1 MTTPFTACVDIGGTF
16 TDLFLADGS
25 GTSHSIKT
33 PTTPDDL
40 TAGLFEAFAKA
51 ADRYDMATD
60 ELLAE
65 TETLIHGTTI
75 ATNAIIEDTVTET
88 ALICTDGH
96 RDVLTIREGGK
107 EDPYEWDMD
116 YPEPYIPRSLT
127 FGVEER
133 VSPEGEVI
141 RELDEEDCI
150 AAIEAIRDRDVDA
163 VAVALLWAH
172 QNPAHERRV
181 AELIEAH
188 APDLEYSLSSAVA
201 PIIREYRRTSAT
213 AINASLHGVVDE
225 YLLELD
231 DDLTAR
237 GYEGTPLII
246 TANGGV
252 MGIDEVARTPIWMVD
267 AGPTMFPVAARA
279 VVEAELGVED
289 VIALDMGGTS
299 LDMGVVEGGSISRSR
314 EATVEG
320 DHMLGIEKVEITS
333 IGSGGGSIAWV
344 DDGGL
349 LHVGPESAGAD
360 PGPAC
365 YGRGGER
372 PTVTDA
378 ALVLGYLNEDYFLG
392 GEMDVDRAAAER
404 ALETGIGDRLGLDA
418 LDAAHAVYAAANQ
431 NMVSGV
437 REITIERGIDT
448 RRFVLSGG
456 GGALG
461 THAVPVARELRVEDV
476 VLPRQAGVVSAVGG
490 LTSDVRRDFSE
501 SAFTTAGDFDRERVN
516 EVLGT
521 LEDRASSFFER
532 AAIPPERR
540 SLSVYTEARY
550 PNQVWELGVPLP
562 VERVGE
568 ADVEAFVE
576 AFNEV
581 HESTYG
587 YRMPDS
593 DVEFLS
599 WRVEATGENPQGDAV
614 VAGMAPDASGA
625 TDARHGGREA
635 YFGDDRHDCPAYR
648 ADRLGPGATLEGPV
662 FVDADTTTV
671 VVPPGAELSVT
682 ERGNYH
688 IRP

>member
-1 MTTPFTACVDIGGTF
+1 MTHSFTACVDIGGTF
-16 TDLFLADGS
+16 TDLFLADAS
-25 GTSHSIKT
+25 GRSHSIKT

-40 TAGLFEAFAKA
+40 AAGLFDAFAKA
-51 ADRYDMATD
+51 ADRYDLDTD

-88 ALICTDGH
+88 ALICTAGH

-127 FGVEER
+127 FGVDER

-141 RELDEEDCI
+141 RDLDEDDAV
-150 AAIEAIRDRDVDA
+150 AAIEAIRERDVEA
-163 VAVALLWAH
+163 IAVALLWAH
-172 QNPAHERRV
+172 QNPAHERRIGQ
-181 AELIEAH
+181 LIEDH
-188 APDLEYSLSSAVA
+188 APEVDYALSSNVA

-213 AINASLHGVVDE
+213 AIDASLHGVVDE
-225 YLLELD
+225 YLLDLNA
-231 DDLTAR
+231 DLTAR
-237 GYEGTPLII
+237 GYDGTPLII

-279 VVEAELGVED
+279 VVEAELGVDD

-299 LDMGVVEGGSISRSR
+299 LDMGVVEGGAISRSR

-320 DHMLGIEKVEITS
+320 DHMLGIEKVAITS

-349 LHVGPESAGAD
+349 IHVGPESAGAD

-392 GEMDVDRAAAER
+392 GEMAVDRAAAER
-404 ALETGIGDRLGLDA
+404 ALEAELGDRLGLDA
-418 LDAAHAVYAAANQ
+418 LEAAHAVYAAANQ

-501 SAFTTAGDFDRERVN
+501 SAFTTAADFDRDRVN
-516 EVLGT
+516 RVLET
-521 LEDRASSFFER
+521 LEDRAAAFFER

-540 SLSVYTEARY
+540 SLSFYTEARY
-550 PNQVWELGVPLP
+550 TNQVWELGVPLP
-562 VERVGE
+562 VERVGPD
-568 ADVEAFVE
+568 DVDALVS
-576 AFNEV
+576 AFNGV

-587 YRMPDS
+587 YRMPES

-599 WRVEATGENPQGDAV
+599 WRVEATGQNPDSDAV
-614 VAGMAPDASGA
+614 VAGMAPEEG
-625 TDARHGGREA
+625 TPEDARHGEREA
-635 YFGDDRHDCPAYR
+635 YFEDDRYDCPAFR
-648 ADRLGPGATLEGPV
+648 ADRLGPGGAIAGPA

-671 VVPPGAELSVT
+671 VVPPDAALTVT
-682 ERGNYH
+682 DLGNYH
-688 IRP
+688 LRP

>member
-1 MTTPFTACVDIGGTF
+1 MSFIACVDIGGTF
-16 TDLFLADGS
+16 TDLFLEADD
-25 GTSHSIKT
+25 GTTHSIKT
-33 PTTPDDL
+33 PTTPGDL
-40 TAGLFEAFAKA
+40 TAGLFDAFGKA
-51 ADRYDMATD
+51 ADRYDMETD

-75 ATNAIIEDTVTET
+75 ATNAIIEDTVSTT
-88 ALICTDGH
+88 ALICTAGH
-96 RDVLTIREGGK
+96 RDILTIREGGK
-107 EDPYEWDMD
+107 ADPYEWDLD

-127 FGVEER
+127 FGVDER
-133 VSPEGEVI
+133 ISPEGDVL
-141 RELDEEDCI
+141 RELDESDCI
-150 AAIEAIRDRDVDA
+150 AAIEAIRDREVDA

-172 QNPAHERRV
+172 QNPTHEQRIG
-181 AELIEAH
+181 ELLETH
-188 APDLEYSLSSAVA
+188 APDVEYALSSEVA

-231 DDLTAR
+231 DDLTTR
-237 GYEGTPLII
+237 GYDGTPLII

-267 AGPTMFPVAARA
+267 AGPTMFPVAART
-279 VVEAELGVED
+279 VVEAELGRDD

-299 LDMGVVEGGSISRSR
+299 LDMGVVQGGTINRSR

-320 DHMLGIEKVEITS
+320 DHMLGIEKVAITS

-378 ALVLGYLNEDYFLG
+378 ALVLGYLNEEYFLG
-392 GEMDVDRAAAER
+392 GDMDVDRTAAER
-404 ALETGIGDRLGLDA
+404 ALEAGIGDRLGLDA
-418 LDAAHAVYAAANQ
+418 LEAAHAVYAAANQ

-461 THAVPVARELRVEDV
+461 THAVAVARELRVEDV

-490 LTSDVRRDFSE
+490 LTSDIRRDFSE
-501 SAFTTAGDFDRERVN
+501 SAFTTAGDFDRSRVN
-516 EVLGT
+516 AVLGT
-521 LEDRASSFFER
+521 LEDRAQAFFER
-532 AAIPPERR
+532 AGIPPDRQA
-540 SLSVYTEARY
+540 LSFFTEARY

-562 VERVGE
+562 VAQVGE
-568 ADVEAFVE
+568 TDVPSLVE
-576 AFNEV
+576 AFNAV

-599 WRVEATGENPQGDAV
+599 WRVEATGENPDTSAV
-614 VAGMAPDASGA
+614 VTGAPPRDGSVEDAQ
-625 TDARHGGREA
+625 HGRREA
-635 YFGDDRHDCPAYR
+635 FFGDDRYDSPAYR
-648 ADRLGPGATLEGPV
+648 AERLGPGATIDGPA
-662 FVDADTTTV
+662 FVAADTTTV
-671 VVPPGAELSVT
+671 VVPPGATLTVT
-682 ERGNYH
+682 DLGNYH
-688 IRP
+688 LRP